1 MQRVSSG
8 QPAHERC
15 CPRHAGS
22 ESAEWVGHLPRD
34 ARACG
39 THAGGDRRG
48 LDRLAPLPPRRE
60 TLMRETVTT
69 FALEARRTEL
79 ATLLTGLEQKIR
91 VGQQQLAAD
100 VEQHRLAP
108 GGLPGVE
115 RLLRLTNGAG
125 PPPPAEAPGG

>member
-1 MQRVSSG
+1 
-8 QPAHERC
+8 
-15 CPRHAGS
+15 
-22 ESAEWVGHLPRD
+22 
-34 ARACG
+34 
-39 THAGGDRRG
+39 
-48 LDRLAPLPPRRE
+48 
-60 TLMRETVTT
+60 MRETVTT

-100 VEQHRLAP
+100 VEQHRLAH
-108 GGLPGVE
+108 GALLEIE